1 MSKINYISP
10 QNIEKFA
17 DELRIKYDGNSYFT
31 DVTKIAIENDIQVYE
46 VKFDQD
52 DIDGMIE
59 TKDGITS
66 IYVNKDNL
74 EVRKR
79 FTIAHE
85 IGHYVLHHEALMN
98 GYIVDY
104 RKAIMNYATEDD
116 LIKETQANMFASALL
131 LPREKLESEWSDN
144 KDVEFVASLFQ
155 VSRKA
160 LLIRLDNLGL
170 I

>member
-1 MSKINYISP
+1 MSRMNYIPPEIIESEAD
-10 QNIEKFA
+10 NIREQ
-17 DELRIKYDGNSYFT
+17 YDGQSMFT
-31 DVTKIAIENDIQVYE
+31 DVTKIAQENGIEVFE
-46 VKFDQD
+46 VVFSESG
-52 DIDGMIE
+52 IDGMIKNE
-59 TKDGITS
+59 NGRTA
-66 IYVNKDNL
+66 IYVNKTNP

-85 IGHYVLHHEALMN
+85 IGHYVLHHSDIDS

-104 RKAIMNYATEDD
+104 RQAIRNYETQED

-131 LPREKLESEWSDN
+131 LPKEKLETEWGIHQDI
-144 KDVEFVASLFQ
+144 EIVANLFQ